1 MLIWRYMKIRTNMKT
16 YSAALN
22 GTLNLRIW
30 GPKDTWKSEPKWKT
44 IQLLLMRLRICK
56 SCWSKDTWKSAQKW
70 KTIQLLLMKLK
81 IRESCW
87 SKDTW
92 KSRPKWKPFS
102 CSYPQRMTFWSEK
115 AWRKTQIS
123 LVKYVSLIWQS
134 TAWRA
139 DQMLTPESFALQLL
153 LLPAMCCQQ
162 ILLCH
167 LNTLFP
173 NLPHAIFFKHLMLSI
188 CSYIESSWMDYLQ
201 CGFFHVSSNG
211 LMLNIF
217 CHWEQLNGLSLV
229 WVLSCLFKWLD
240 IEHL

>member
-1 MLIWRYMKIRTNMKT
+1 MKIRTKMK
-16 YSAALN
+16 N
-22 GTLNLRIW
+22 H
-30 GPKDTWKSEPKWKT
+30 EP
-44 IQLLLMRLRICK
+44 LLLMRLRICK

-70 KTIQLLLMKLK
+70 KTIHLLLMKLK

-87 SKDTW
+87 SKDTS
-92 KSRPKWKPFS
+92 KSRPKWKTFS
-102 CSYPQRMTFWSEK
+102 CGYPQRMTFWSEK

-153 LLPAMCCQQ
+153 LPAMCCQQ

-173 NLPHAIFFKHLMLSI
+173 NLPHAIFFKHLMLRI

-211 LMLNIF
+211 LVLNIF
-217 CHWEQLNGLSLV
+217 CHWEQLNVLLLV
-229 WVLSCLFKWLD
+229 WVLSCLLKWLD

>member
-1 MLIWRYMKIRTNMKT
+1 MW
-16 YSAALN
+16 
-22 GTLNLRIW
+22 
-30 GPKDTWKSEPKWKT
+30 
-44 IQLLLMRLRICK
+44 LRICK

-70 KTIQLLLMKLK
+70 KTIQLLSMKLK
-81 IRESCW
+81 IRKSCW

-92 KSRPKWKPFS
+92 KSRPKWKPFR

-123 LVKYVSLIWQS
+123 LVKYASLTWQS
-134 TAWRA
+134 TAWWA
-139 DQMLTPESFALQLL
+139 NQMLTPESFALQLL
-153 LLPAMCCQQ
+153 FPAMC
-162 ILLCH
+162 
-167 LNTLFP
+167 
-173 NLPHAIFFKHLMLSI
+173 LSI

-217 CHWEQLNGLSLV
+217 CHWEQLNGLSPV